1 MQIESLEE
9 KEEELIALRRRFFRK
24 FDKLVMELTDLKKEV
39 DSFEVKEE
47 IEFDKIISIKESE
60 GFKDIYKF

>member
-1 MQIESLEE
+1 MQIENLEE

-60 GFKDIYKF
+60 GFIDIYKF